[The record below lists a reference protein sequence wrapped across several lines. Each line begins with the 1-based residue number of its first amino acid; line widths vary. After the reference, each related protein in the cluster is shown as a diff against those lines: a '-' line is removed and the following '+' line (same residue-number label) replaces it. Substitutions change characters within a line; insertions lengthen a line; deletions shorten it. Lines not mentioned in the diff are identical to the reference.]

1 MSKLMFY
8 NISMVENLT
17 YMFIVSNADT
27 IIFIQGCRQENTNYQ
42 NTIYLSRL
50 LLLRF

>member
-27 IIFIQGCRQENTNYQ
+27 IICRQENTNYQ